1 MVVSIKERTD
11 MELAAEKVNVD
22 LEMGTVI
29 ITGFDVSDIISE
41 VGTEELLQAMD
52 YADVMQF
59 VTDCEAE
66 KEEADAEY
74 RNAVLGR

>member
-1 MVVSIKERTD
+1 

-29 ITGFDVSDIISE
+29 ITGYDVSDIISE

-52 YADVMQF
+52 YADILQF
-59 VTDCEAE
+59 VSEVEAE

-74 RNAVLGR
+74 RSAVLGR

>member
-1 MVVSIKERTD
+1 MGLSIKERTG

-29 ITGFDVSDIISE
+29 ITGFDVSDIVSE
-41 VGTEELLQAMD
+41 IGTEELLQAMD

-59 VTDCEAE
+59 VMEAE
-66 KEEADAEY
+66 AERKEADAEY
-74 RNAVLGR
+74 RTAVLGR

>member
-1 MVVSIKERTD
+1 MVSTVKKGLN
-11 MELAAEKVNVD
+11 MELSAEKVNVD

-29 ITGFDVSDIISE
+29 ITGYDLSDIISE
-41 VGTEELLQAMD
+41 IGTEELLQAMD

-59 VTDCEAE
+59 VVESEAE

>member
-1 MVVSIKERTD
+1 

-29 ITGFDVSDIISE
+29 ITGYDVSDIISE
-41 VGTEELLQAMD
+41 IGTEELLQAMD

-59 VTDCEAE
+59 VVESEAE

-74 RNAVLGR
+74 RSAVLGR

>member
-1 MVVSIKERTD
+1 

-29 ITGFDVSDIISE
+29 ITGYDVSDIISE
-41 VGTEELLQAMD
+41 IGTEELLQAMD
-52 YADVMQF
+52 YSDILQF
-59 VTDCEAE
+59 VSEVEAE

-74 RNAVLGR
+74 RSAVLGR

>member
-1 MVVSIKERTD
+1 

-29 ITGFDVSDIISE
+29 ITGYDVSDIISE
-41 VGTEELLQAMD
+41 IGTEELLQAMD
-52 YADVMQF
+52 YSDVMQF
-59 VTDCEAE
+59 VSEVEAE

-74 RNAVLGR
+74 RSAVLGR

>member
-1 MVVSIKERTD
+1 MVISIKERTD

-29 ITGFDVSDIISE
+29 ITGYDVSDIISE
-41 VGTEELLQAMD
+41 VGTEELLQSMD

-59 VTDCEAE
+59 VVESEAE

>member
-1 MVVSIKERTD
+1 
-11 MELAAEKVNVD
+11 MELTVEKANVD

-29 ITGFDVSDIISE
+29 ITGYDVSDIISE

-52 YADVMQF
+52 YADILQF
-59 VTDCEAE
+59 VSEVEAE

-74 RNAVLGR
+74 RSAVLGR

>member
-1 MVVSIKERTD
+1 

-29 ITGFDVSDIISE
+29 ITGYDVSDIISE
-41 VGTEELLQAMD
+41 IGTEELLQAMD
-52 YADVMQF
+52 YADILQF
-59 VTDCEAE
+59 VSEVEAE

-74 RNAVLGR
+74 RSAVLGR